1 MNKHSTSRG
10 SSSRAGIA
18 PSCSP
23 SHARLPGDHAHQV
36 TSGGTEP
43 WFLSPGQ
50 GELLAVPSVLPVLG
64 PAMAWREACSMLPNP
79 EDFRV
84 FSVFGKLL
92 ITLCPFS
99 ALSGCPC
106 SALLHPAT
114 FLLFPPASSQFN
126 VRKPTSPTSPLTCH
140 VSPTTIK
147 SLQWCPQPSPSL
159 GSCILTLSEIPSL
172 AHFLRSCLMDHQNR
186 LWRGSVISSSGTG
199 TKIFLFGDFQS
210 LLLDS

>member
-23 SHARLPGDHAHQV
+23 SRARLPGDHAHQV

-50 GELLAVPSVLPVLG
+50 GELLAVLFVLPMLG
-64 PAMAWREACSMLPNP
+64 PAMAWGEACSMLPNT

-99 ALSGCPC
+99 ALFGCPC

-114 FLLFPPASSQFN
+114 FLLFPPASSRHS
-126 VRKPTSPTSPLTCH
+126 VWRPTSPTSPLTCQ
-140 VSPTTIK
+140 VSPIAIK
-147 SLQWCPQPSPSL
+147 SLQRCPQPFPSL
-159 GSCILTLSEIPSL
+159 GSCILTVSEIPSL
-172 AHFLRSCLMDHQNR
+172 AHFPRSHLMDH
-186 LWRGSVISSSGTG
+186 
-199 TKIFLFGDFQS
+199 
-210 LLLDS
+210 